1 MNAATFVRSW
11 PSAAAWGAGLIMA
24 ALGAGAIVG
33 SDSGVAV
40 RGLGVGLVGLGLASL
55 VWGGATL
62 SAGRLTV
69 PRIALAG
76 ALVSLLAVSAALLTS
91 PARTSVLAV
100 AAAAALIVVV
110 GATVAVHVRRARRG
124 DTASRSAKPVSVIGL
139 MVAAAVIAVVVTPAL
154 NATQSAI
161 LLRDDGTV
169 PVITHDGH

>member
-33 SDSGVAV
+33 SDSGAAA

-55 VWGGATL
+55 VWGAATL

-69 PRIALAG
+69 PRIALTG
-76 ALVSLLAVSAALLTS
+76 ALVSLVATAAVLFAMPARVSVLAVSAGIS
-91 PARTSVLAV
+91 
-100 AAAAALIVVV
+100 LIVVV
-110 GATVAVHVRRARRG
+110 GASAAVHLRRARRDG
-124 DTASRSAKPVSVIGL
+124 AASPAGKPMSVIGL
-139 MVAAAVIAVVVTPAL
+139 LVAAAVVAVVVTPAL
-154 NATQSAI
+154 NATQGAL

-169 PVITHDGH
+169 PVISHNH

>member
-24 ALGAGAIVG
+24 ALGAGAIIG
-33 SDSGVAV
+33 PDSGTAV
-40 RGLGVGLVGLGLASL
+40 RGLGVGLVGLGLAAL
-55 VWGGATL
+55 AWGGATL

-69 PRIALAG
+69 PRVALTG
-76 ALVSLLAVSAALLTS
+76 VLVGLVAVAAVMFAV

-100 AAAAALIVVV
+100 GAAWALLVVV
-110 GATVAVHVRRARRG
+110 GASVAVHLRRVRPG
-124 DTASRSAKPVSVIGL
+124 GEASPAGRPISVLGL
-139 MVAAAVIAVVVTPAL
+139 LVAAAVVAVVVTPAL

-169 PVITHDGH
+169 PEITHDGH